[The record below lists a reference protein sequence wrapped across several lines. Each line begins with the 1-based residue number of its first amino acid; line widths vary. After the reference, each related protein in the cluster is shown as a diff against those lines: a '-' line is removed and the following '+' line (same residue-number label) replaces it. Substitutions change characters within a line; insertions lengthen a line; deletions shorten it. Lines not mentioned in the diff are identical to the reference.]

1 MLQFVLAKLNTLFY
15 FLYYIFSICYSTHF
29 YTYFCDRLQVWKR
42 TIEIKR
48 RFFTESRIVRS
59 KPIRS
64 HGLNTHL
71 QDGGVLLSKSLFNAF
86 YMGIIP
92 KNDKGFGQTINNPC

>member
-1 MLQFVLAKLNTLFY
+1 MGCMF
-15 FLYYIFSICYSTHF
+15 FSNFSCQPY
-29 YTYFCDRLQVWKR
+29 V
-42 TIEIKR
+42 IKR

>member
-1 MLQFVLAKLNTLFY
+1 MQKKSQEKDLRGDFLQNHALFAQNQ
-15 FLYYIFSICYSTHF
+15 S
-29 YTYFCDRLQVWKR
+29 DRTDW
-42 TIEIKR
+42 
-48 RFFTESRIVRS
+48 
-59 KPIRS
+59 
-64 HGLNTHL
+64 NTHL

>member
-1 MLQFVLAKLNTLFY
+1 M
-15 FLYYIFSICYSTHF
+15 
-29 YTYFCDRLQVWKR
+29 RLLV
-42 TIEIKR
+42 KR

-64 HGLNTHL
+64 HGLKHAFTRWRRASFFRR
-71 QDGGVLLSKSLFNAF
+71 VFNAF

-92 KNDKGFGQTINNPC
+92 KNDKGFGQTINNPR